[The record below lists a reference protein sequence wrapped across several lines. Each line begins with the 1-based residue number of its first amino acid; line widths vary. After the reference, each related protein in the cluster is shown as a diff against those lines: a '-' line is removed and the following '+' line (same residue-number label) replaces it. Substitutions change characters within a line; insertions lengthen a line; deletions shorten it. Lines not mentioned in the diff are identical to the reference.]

1 VKVFRHGV
9 ARRGYM
15 KTSKSAKIDDQID
28 VERMWERLVKG
39 FDEFGNLSLIFSW
52 IPLGVGIFFI

>member
-1 VKVFRHGV
+1 
-9 ARRGYM
+9 M